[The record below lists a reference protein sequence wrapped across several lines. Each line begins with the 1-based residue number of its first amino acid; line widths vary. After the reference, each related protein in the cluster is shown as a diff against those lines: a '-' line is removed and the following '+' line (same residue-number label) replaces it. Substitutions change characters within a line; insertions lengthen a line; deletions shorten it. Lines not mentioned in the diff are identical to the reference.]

1 MVELGSGDI
10 LGILSWKILAGSPK
24 HHPIT
29 QTPPLKE
36 PGTRVPLAL
45 STVSRPH
52 HTSLRSVSVP
62 WLVYLSLL
70 HGVISR
76 VEILTG
82 RGGKISKWGKHQI
95 LPRGDWGVV
104 IREAS
109 VYSWFRPTHFMS
121 NHLEKGAMGDPKGKK
136 WVLLPRWWK
145 KWLMK
150 GGRHKLVRVT
160 TFLSWNEV
168 PECPKEGEL
177 TSNWSLIWN
186 PGSAWWCGGR

>member
-1 MVELGSGDI
+1 MVVLGSGDI
-10 LGILSWKILAGSPK
+10 LGILFWKTLAGSL
-24 HHPIT
+24 T

-52 HTSLRSVSVP
+52 HTSLRSVSFP

-70 HGVISR
+70 HGMIST
-76 VEILTG
+76 IQSGKFDSAG
-82 RGGKISKWGKHQI
+82 RENFQVGKHQV
-95 LPRGDWGVV
+95 LPRGEWGVV
-104 IREAS
+104 IGEAN
-109 VYSWFRPTHFMS
+109 VYSWFRPTHFTG
-121 NHLEKGAMGDPKGKK
+121 NRLEKGAMGDPKGKK
-136 WVLLPRWWK
+136 WLLPPRWWK

-160 TFLSWNEV
+160 TSLNWNEV

-177 TSNWSLIWN
+177 TSN
-186 PGSAWWCGGR
+186 